1 MASNEPPLPDVF
13 ETPPKGRVDL
23 LIVAGEHSGDEHA
36 ASIVRR
42 LKQNQPDL
50 EIAALG
56 GPQLQQAG
64 AQLLYDLAELSVVG
78 LVEVLKHASYF
89 RRLFEL
95 TLGWI
100 EQNQPKAVM
109 FVDYPG
115 FNLRLAQKLF
125 DSKLSAKSGGP
136 IKLLYYISPQ
146 IWAWKAKRRFKMAK
160 LLDELAVIFPFEQ
173 ECYKDTEL
181 KTVFV
186 GHPFLQSKQPFDV
199 HLDVTSYILLL
210 PGSRV
215 TPVRRIFP
223 ILLEAYTQYLKS
235 GGKRPAAAIYPSRTI
250 HNEMVAILDQY
261 PEAASHVTLASNEG
275 EVHAAAVLTSS
286 GTMSLRCALAG
297 VPGCIVYRAHPL
309 TYFIGK
315 KLVKIPYLG
324 IANILLNKDYYPEFV
339 QGQANA
345 EVLSNHLHE
354 CLQDLERIDQ
364 AYLDSLTLKEML
376 GGEDTLKPWD
386 WLTQHLLDSADT

>member
-125 DSKLSAKSGGP
+125 DRKLSAKSGGP

-160 LLDELAVIFPFEQ
+160 FLDELAVIFPFEVD
-173 ECYKDTEL
+173 CYKDTDL
-181 KTVFV
+181 STVFV
-186 GHPFLQSKQPFDV
+186 GHPFIQSPQPFSV
-199 HLDVTSYILLL
+199 HFDVTASILLL

-215 TPVRRIFP
+215 TPVKRIFP
-223 ILLEAYTQYLKS
+223 ILLEAYTLYIER
-235 GGKRPAAAIYPSRTI
+235 GGKRPAAAIYPSETI
-250 HNEMVAILDQY
+250 KQEMQTILAHY
-261 PEAASHVTLASNEG
+261 PKAAPHITLASNEG
-275 EVHAAAVLTSS
+275 EIRASTVLTSS

-297 VPGCIVYRAHPL
+297 VPGRIVYKAHPI
-309 TYFIGK
+309 TYYIGK
-315 KLVKIPYLG
+315 RLVKIPYLG
-324 IANILLNKDYYPEFV
+324 ISNILLQKDVYPEFV
-339 QGQANA
+339 QEQA
-345 EVLSNHLHE
+345 EPEHLADE
-354 CLQDLERIDQ
+354 LNRCLRDLDIIDQ
-364 AYLDSLTLKEML
+364 TYLDSLNLREALTSDDDL
-376 GGEDTLKPWD
+376 TPWT
-386 WLTQHLLDSADT
+386 WLERHLLDSKA